1 MKEEVGQTD
10 IKCWRGG
17 DVDIQWQNA
26 WAVMLKH
33 RGGYRGKGEGVEKKG
48 FIAYI
53 LYGWTQLPFAKS
65 VPYTKTFF
73 TKQISPTIRIM
84 KRVYLGVSETP
95 LKETGQKRANM
106 KDIAM
111 QLNCPVKITIT
122 WKIARNVYGNPKH
135 NFCRLCLIEKLLIIK
150 FPNQD
155 ILLSKRSEYRLLSN
169 YIQVFFK

>member
-95 LKETGQKRANM
+95 SKERFSNHVRDCKHRRYSNASELSKYIWKLKPNNKVP
-106 KDIAM
+106 
-111 QLNCPVKITIT
+111 LIT
-122 WKIARNVYGNPKH
+122 WKIARNVYENPKH
-135 NFCRLCLIEKLLIIK
+135 SFCRLCLIDTLLIIK
-150 FPNQD
+150 
-155 ILLSKRSEYRLLSN
+155 S
-169 YIQVFFK
+169 